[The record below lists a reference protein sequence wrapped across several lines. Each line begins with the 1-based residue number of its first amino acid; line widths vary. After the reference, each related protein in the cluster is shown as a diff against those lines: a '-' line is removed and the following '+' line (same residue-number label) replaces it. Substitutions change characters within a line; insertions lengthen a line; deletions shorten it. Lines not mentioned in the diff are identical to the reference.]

1 MRIAS
6 TSDSAEP
13 WPSFGV
19 PPAYL
24 TPRGRMLMRRMGA
37 YYGAWLSG
45 EGLLDGRTCAHAPQV
60 YIWADTDQRTVETG
74 RALAEGLLPRCSI
87 PVHMFEGSGAD
98 PLFDP
103 IEAGVSKPDPALGA
117 KAVRERIGRDF
128 TARHRGEFQELHQIL
143 TGGGA
148 ARRTPYASPEDIGVT
163 VSGES
168 VEVTGPLRTATTLT
182 ENLLLAY
189 ANGFEGRELG
199 WGRLN
204 ARNLQQVLELHT
216 AYADLM
222 RRTPYLARARGGN
235 LLTRVRQSIAQAVAG
250 KVTADALGTVGD
262 RLLIVSGHD
271 TNLSNISGMLDLS
284 WHLPG
289 YPADD
294 TPPGGAI
301 VFSLWR
307 EPSGQYA
314 VRTQYLAETPD
325 QMRTASDSAA
335 AAPVVR
341 DVALPACGPLPP
353 GALCPWER
361 FERVLRDAVR

>member
-1 MRIAS
+1 MGDDAHR
-6 TSDSAEP
+6 EP
-13 WPSFGV
+13 P
-19 PPAYL
+19 
-24 TPRGRMLMRRMGA
+24 
-37 YYGAWLSG
+37 
-45 EGLLDGRTCAHAPQV
+45 
-60 YIWADTDQRTVETG
+60 
-74 RALAEGLLPRCSI
+74 
-87 PVHMFEGSGAD
+87 
-98 PLFDP
+98 
-103 IEAGVSKPDPALGA
+103 
-117 KAVRERIGRDF
+117 
-128 TARHRGEFQELHQIL
+128 
-143 TGGGA
+143 
-148 ARRTPYASPEDIGVT
+148 
-163 VSGES
+163 
-168 VEVTGPLRTATTLT
+168 
-182 ENLLLAY
+182 LAY

-235 LLTRVRQSIAQAVAG
+235 LLTRVRQSIAQAAAG
-250 KVTADALGTVGD
+250 KATADALGTVGD

-307 EPSGQYA
+307 EPSGPYV